1 LIHSE
6 NIDWRKGIKLGQFTL
21 FDYERLQELTSVH
34 HRQMIFSGVFRQKP
48 PPAPRPR
55 GLMDSFEKFTNADGL
70 DKPTFCEWPESAYQ
84 NKLDLLA
91 TEIREN
97 VVFRD
102 YITDTNYKK
111 ALREF
116 RRLKT
121 KGMTRYVDVFAE
133 CRLVN
138 VFAKAL
144 GEHFMYEC
152 AKLKVRHATLETR
165 ESGQQAAKK
174 LINLMKNSGL
184 KLDVSVDA
192 WDFRRGLEWLAAP
205 QNVNTAKRAPRNDS
219 TTLERQSVARFARLY
234 GEQFGHVSAAI
245 VSSFAAFIEYE
256 VPKENL
262 RSQIKP
268 IANEVLLPVPEMY
281 SYKGGIESAED
292 LPFSMGIE
300 THLK

>member
-1 LIHSE
+1 LVQSE
-6 NIDWRKGIKLGQFTL
+6 DIDWRKGAKLGQFTF

-34 HRQMIFSGVFRQKP
+34 HRQMIFQEVYRQHP
-48 PPAPRPR
+48 PSLPRSR
-55 GLMDSFEKFTNADGL
+55 GLMDSFEHFANAEGL
-70 DKPTFCEWPESAYQ
+70 DKPAFCEWPESSYQ

-91 TEIREN
+91 AEIREN

-102 YITDTNYKK
+102 CMTDTNYKK

-116 RRLKT
+116 KRLKT
-121 KGMTRYVDVFAE
+121 SGKTRYVDVFAE
-133 CRLVN
+133 CRLIN
-138 VFAKAL
+138 VFAHAL
-144 GEHFMYEC
+144 HEHLLYKG
-152 AKLKVRHATLETR
+152 ANSKVRHATLETR

-184 KLDVSVDA
+184 KLDWSVSA
-192 WDFRRGLEWLAAP
+192 LDFWRGLEWLASP
-205 QNVNTAKRAPRNDS
+205 QNVNTDKRAPRNDN
-219 TTLERQSVARFARLY
+219 TILERQSVAKFARLY

-245 VSSFAAFIEYE
+245 VSAFAEVIDYE

-268 IANEVLLPVPEMY
+268 IANEVLLPIPEMY
-281 SYKGGIESAED
+281 SYKGGIISAEN

-300 THLK
+300 TA